1 MNEGSMDTST
11 WHRCYTTG
19 LHDIIVPEA
28 FSHPAKMSWALAQ
41 RIMQHLGEDWPS
53 LSAVVDPMAGVG
65 TVGLAVTYSGYAA
78 ILGELEGHFAGLC
91 AENIAKH
98 AERLRALGKPI
109 PLLFRHDA
117 RHTPLNSADAI
128 VTSPPFQDVPFS
140 DPTFVQ
146 NDGRKDAVRF
156 ATYGSHPGQIG
167 NLRAIVTSPPF
178 SPPGAQ
184 TTGRGQYVR
193 NSLEYTESGRHK
205 NASPDGDYGKHL
217 GQIGNDAGTDYWSA
231 MAKVY
236 LECAR
241 ILSPG
246 APMILVV
253 KGYIRKGEYV
263 DLPMQTAQLIDSCG
277 FDIVHWHNASLVD
290 RESQLGLFGGETR
303 TSRKSFFRRLAEKS
317 GAPPIDVEVV
327 LCAERRSLEDTIKD
341 DEGLPN
347 AH

>member
-11 WHRCYTTG
+11 WHKCYTTG

-28 FSHPAKMSWALAQ
+28 FSHPAKMSWGLVQ
-41 RIMQHLGEDWPS
+41 RIMVHLGEDWPS
-53 LSAVVDPMAGVG
+53 VRHVVDPMAGIG
-65 TVGLAVTYSGYAA
+65 TVGLAAAYRGYTA
-78 ILGELEGHFAGLC
+78 ILGELEAHFVGLC

-117 RHTPLNSADAI
+117 QRMPLNSADAI
-128 VTSPPFQDVPFS
+128 VTSPPFQYLAFHDA
-140 DPTFVQ
+140 TFVQ

-156 ATYGSHPGQIG
+156 ATYGSHP
-167 NLRAIVTSPPF
+167 
-178 SPPGAQ
+178 
-184 TTGRGQYVR
+184 
-193 NSLEYTESGRHK
+193 
-205 NASPDGDYGKHL
+205 

-263 DLPMQTAQLIDSCG
+263 DLPMQTAQLVDSCG
-277 FDIVHWHNASLVD
+277 FDVVHWHNASLVD

-303 TSRKSFFRRLAEKS
+303 TSRKSFFRRLAEKN

-327 LCAERRSLEDTIKD
+327 LCAERRSL
-341 DEGLPN
+341 
-347 AH
+347 